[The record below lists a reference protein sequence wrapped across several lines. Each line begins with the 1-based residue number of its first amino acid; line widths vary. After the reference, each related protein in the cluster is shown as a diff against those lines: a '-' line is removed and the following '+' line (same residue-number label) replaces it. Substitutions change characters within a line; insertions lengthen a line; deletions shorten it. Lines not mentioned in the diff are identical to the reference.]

1 MIIKPLLVFFIGCL
15 PFLLQG
21 QQAIFVHPN
30 PNIERP
36 IVQIAEV
43 VTFPDIQVLLGRDLP
58 FEDISVG
65 ITSYRDQADFIITR
79 READAGVVVRL
90 DNCDAFPE
98 LSILYGSEVRFPD
111 VRIEFRDGHRPA
123 DVLIYTEKTT
133 VSEQELLAC
142 LLPFIKEKKAQR

>member
-1 MIIKPLLVFFIGCL
+1 MKFFFY
-15 PFLLQG
+15 FLCALCAGTLYG
-21 QQAIFVHPN
+21 QQTVFVHPN
-30 PNIERP
+30 PNTERP

-43 VTFPDIQVLLGRDLP
+43 VTFPDIQVLLGRDIP

-65 ITSYRDQADFIITR
+65 ITPYRAQADVIITR
-79 READAGVVVRL
+79 KEADAGFIVRV
-90 DNCDAFPE
+90 DNCDGFPD
-98 LSILYGSEVRFPD
+98 LSILYGPDVRFPD
-111 VRIEFRDGHRPA
+111 VRIEFRDDHRPV